1 MSNKILIVD
10 DIEDN
15 IFLLRMSLSSLD
27 IDIISVN
34 SGEKALDEIDKNIF
48 FCIILDIMM
57 PQMDGVEVAQKL
69 KANPKT
75 SEIPLF
81 FITAINP
88 DHKQAIAAAKYGEVI
103 RKPYDSDTLCDK
115 VMSFK
120 ST

>member
-1 MSNKILIVD
+1 MTNKILIVD

-15 IFLLRMSLSSLD
+15 LFLLRMSLSSLD
-27 IDIISVN
+27 LEIISAN
-34 SGEKALDEIDKNIF
+34 SGANALEEINKNDF

-69 KANPKT
+69 KDDSNT
-75 SEIPLF
+75 SAIPLL

-88 DHKQAIAAAKYGEVI
+88 DHPKALAAEKFGGVI
-103 RKPYDSDTLCDK
+103 RKPYDSDTLCEK

-120 ST
+120 RV